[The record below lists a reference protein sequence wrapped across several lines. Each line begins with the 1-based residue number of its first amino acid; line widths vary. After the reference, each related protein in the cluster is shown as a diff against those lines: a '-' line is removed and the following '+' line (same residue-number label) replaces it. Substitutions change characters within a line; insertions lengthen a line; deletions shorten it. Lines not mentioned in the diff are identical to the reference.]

1 MLLRSLEIKVE
12 SDPTFRKSSLT
23 LLLVALLFAT
33 SAAAAEAPD
42 ARPDEVRALIA
53 RASLPQLRRPNF
65 AGYRKTVDDFY
76 RAYGYVPQWF
86 AASAPWRAGLAELS
100 AAPAHGLETAD
111 YDFDWL
117 AAEFSAIAGGDR
129 APERAARADVAMTVS
144 LFRFLSDLHRGRVAP
159 ARAGFRFES
168 GSKPFDLAASL
179 RTALANG
186 NVHDAVAAAEP
197 LFTLHQRL
205 EAALGRYRLL
215 AAEPLPPLS
224 DLPKGTR
231 KVEPGGTYAGVAALA
246 ERLRRVGDLPADA
259 AAPAGNRY
267 AGALVEA
274 VSAFQDRHGLKP
286 DGVLGRETLAA
297 LATPLDVR
305 VRQIELSLERLRWL
319 PELPAGPLIAVNIPS
334 FRLWAF
340 ADAHDDNAAQLS
352 MPVIVGGAVA
362 ERKTPVFIGEMR
374 YLEFSPYWNVP
385 PPIQRKEIVPR
396 LARDPGYWQ
405 REDFEAVPTGGRG
418 AALTSLDAATLAGLK
433 TGTLR
438 VRQRPGPKNAL
449 GGVKFVLPNT
459 MDIYLHGTP
468 AQQLF
473 GKTRRDFSHGCIR
486 VADPPAL
493 AAFVLRDQPEWTSER
508 IAEAMDAGKTSTVR
522 IARPIPVVIFYT
534 TAIVDSAGRVMFQS
548 DIYDYDRELESA
560 LRAR

>member
-1 MLLRSLEIKVE
+1 
-12 SDPTFRKSSLT
+12 
-23 LLLVALLFAT
+23 
-33 SAAAAEAPD
+33 
-42 ARPDEVRALIA
+42 
-53 RASLPQLRRPNF
+53 
-65 AGYRKTVDDFY
+65 
-76 RAYGYVPQWF
+76 
-86 AASAPWRAGLAELS
+86 
-100 AAPAHGLETAD
+100 
-111 YDFDWL
+111 
-117 AAEFSAIAGGDR
+117 
-129 APERAARADVAMTVS
+129 
-144 LFRFLSDLHRGRVAP
+144 
-159 ARAGFRFES
+159 
-168 GSKPFDLAASL
+168 
-179 RTALANG
+179 
-186 NVHDAVAAAEP
+186 VHDAVAAAEP

-205 EAALGRYRLL
+205 EDALGRYRLL

-224 DLPKGTR
+224 DLPKGAR
-231 KVEPGGTYAGVAALA
+231 KVEPGGTYADVAALA

-418 AALTSLDAATLAGLK
+418 AALTSLNAATLDGLK